1 MRITKVVR
9 EHMEQVIGAK
19 RLEANKKERAEY
31 EARRKNCQEELGKL
45 LNSIS
50 DDAFSIL
57 RKYGMDEE
65 VKLWGDKCCA
75 FEAIFDFK
83 PQHIKNEAEEDIF
96 NTNARSR
103 KATQDA
109 EIKRIELEAALGAD
123 REAFMAMLEAV
134 TF

>member
-19 RLEANKKERAEY
+19 RLEANKEERAEY

-65 VKLWGDKCCA
+65 VKLWGDKRCA

-83 PQHIKNEAEEDIF
+83 PQYIKNEAEEDIF
-96 NTNARSR
+96 NANARSR

-134 TF
+134 SF

>member
-9 EHMEQVIGAK
+9 EHMESVLGAK

-31 EARRKNCQEELGKL
+31 DARRKSCKEELDKL
-45 LNSIS
+45 LNSITE
-50 DDAFSIL
+50 DALDIL

-65 VKLWGDKCCA
+65 VVRYGRKGSA
-75 FEAIFDFK
+75 PEAIFQFYD
-83 PQHIKNEAEEDIF
+83 QYITNASEEEIF

>member
-9 EHMEQVIGAK
+9 EHMESVIGAK

-31 EARRKNCQEELGKL
+31 EARRKNCREELNKL
-45 LNSIS
+45 LNSITE
-50 DDAFSIL
+50 DAFDIL
-57 RKYGMDEE
+57 RKYDMDEKVRYYGNMRSAPE
-65 VKLWGDKCCA
+65 I
-75 FEAIFDFK
+75 IFQFYD
-83 PQHIKNEAEEDIF
+83 QYIENASEEEIF

-123 REAFMAMLEAV
+123 KEAFMAMLEAV

>member
-31 EARRKNCQEELGKL
+31 EARRKSCEEELDKL
-45 LNSIS
+45 LNSIAE
-50 DDAFSIL
+50 DAFDIL
-57 RKYGMDEE
+57 RKYGMDDE
-65 VKLWGDKCCA
+65 VKIWGDKRYA

-83 PQHIKNEAEEDIF
+83 PQYIANASEEEIF
-96 NTNARSR
+96 NINARSR